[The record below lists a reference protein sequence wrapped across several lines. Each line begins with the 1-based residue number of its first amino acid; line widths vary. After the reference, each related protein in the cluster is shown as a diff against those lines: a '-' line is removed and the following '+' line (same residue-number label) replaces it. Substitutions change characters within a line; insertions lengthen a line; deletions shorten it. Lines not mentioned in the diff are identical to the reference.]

1 MKGRIIVASM
11 GLGTNSVAMVIECYN
26 RNIHIDLKLFAE
38 TLHIWN
44 TGAGDVR
51 VSVNEISGNFTVATA
66 GLIPS
71 GEDQYFVSTRKPI
84 KNFIVATESGTSTVK
99 YTAF

>member
-1 MKGRIIVASM
+1 MPNITTAKGDEI
-11 GLGTNSVAMVIECYN
+11 SVTTTLHDEVLTDT
-26 RNIHIDLKLFAE
+26 DLKLFAE

-51 VSVNEISGNFTVATA
+51 ISINEISGNFTVATA
-66 GLIPS
+66 GLIPA